1 MQVTFLASS
10 VTKIFMTPLPT
21 NSKSKFDLTVV
32 IKTLLAYEVHWIL
45 MVELFVLGILAAVVG
60 YVFARPSYLSTCVI
74 KAYRYLDSTQ
84 TAMQPAGGGV
94 SIPLRAIGGNMETPY
109 VILEA
114 GKRIGLAG
122 PKTTYRGFRDD
133 VVPKVRIG
141 YLDGDLIEM
150 TIEAFSPTAVEE
162 LPKALIEVY
171 ESNRAKIRMEM
182 REKAVQ
188 KYMDELAV
196 MRERVSKQLDAR
208 LKFEEESA
216 IATTQVE
223 LEHLS
228 DVPVQ
233 IVKLRH
239 RREEMELT
247 RQVLIKQGEKL
258 GTIGQLAL
266 LTSNSNGTTASGTS
280 LETGRLVRSN
290 ANGPVTFKSPDTTS
304 RTEVVV
310 QPAMVE
316 GLVPWKNLEKRKRT
330 LEEQLRMD
338 STKYREDHQGIK
350 DLKEEIKKVESAL
363 ELELS
368 VARQA
373 FEIESA
379 QVKAE
384 LEQYEAK
391 LPEYH
396 KVVKNYD
403 EKRLGYDL
411 MQRSQLAWDNAY
423 EKLAKQI
430 EGLELDGLGSPVNL
444 ELKGFTEMRNVI
456 PVSPS
461 RSKLATLGLLIGI
474 GAALGVPFLMR
485 QTDSSVNSLEEF
497 TTTIGLRGIGL
508 IPRTDEAVLQELNR
522 SPAIGAMIPNALL
535 ENFRLIRSSIL
546 LSPSPSGEEK
556 VIMVTS
562 ARPGEGKST
571 IACNTGWAFA
581 SIGEKTLV
589 IDCDLRRGRVAN
601 IAGVDN
607 ETGLTTTLIGQ
618 TKFEDCLKKSSAVN
632 LWVLPRGPI
641 IQGTTE
647 LLNTP
652 TFANLLEQLKKQF
665 TRIILDTPPV
675 LGLSETAFLQNYAA
689 GILLVVRAQKT
700 PRKDVV
706 EAVETLRKLD
716 AYFYGFVLNDVDF
729 SKRLNSYQYYYYSS
743 NYYDLNWEA
752 GEEGNHPTT
761 NDEKSAT
768 FFSDRS

>member
-1 MQVTFLASS
+1 MIP
-10 VTKIFMTPLPT
+10 KPL
-21 NSKSKFDLTVV
+21 NQKSKFDMTVL
-32 IKTLLAYEVHWIL
+32 IRSLLSYEAHWIL
-45 MVELFVLGILAAVVG
+45 MTELFVLGILAASVG
-60 YVFARPSYLSTCVI
+60 YVFSRPSYLSTCVI
-74 KAYRYLDSTQ
+74 KAYRYLDSAQ
-84 TAMQPAGGGV
+84 TAMQPTGGGI

-114 GKRIGLAG
+114 GRRLGLAG

-150 TIEAFSPTAVEE
+150 TIEAFSPLAVEE
-162 LPKALIEVY
+162 LPSALIEVY
-171 ESNRAKIRMEM
+171 ESSRAKIRTEM

-239 RREEMELT
+239 RCEEMELT
-247 RQVLIKQGEKL
+247 RQVLLKQGDKL
-258 GTIGQLAL
+258 GTVGQLAL
-266 LTSNSNGTTASGTS
+266 LTNYSSDSGAAGTN

-290 ANGPVTFKSPDTTS
+290 ANGPVTFKSPVTTN

-310 QPAMVE
+310 QPSMVE

-330 LEEQLRMD
+330 LEEQLRLD

-350 DLKEEIKKVESAL
+350 ELKEELKKVESAL

-373 FEIESA
+373 FEVKSA
-379 QVKAE
+379 HVKAE

-396 KVVKNYD
+396 KVVKSYD

-430 EGLELDGLGSPVNL
+430 EGLELDEVGSPVNL

-461 RSKLATLGLLIGI
+461 KSKLATLGLLIGV

-485 QTDSSVNSLEEF
+485 QTDSTVNSLEEF
-497 TTTIGLRGIGL
+497 AASLGLKGIGL
-508 IPRTDEAVLQELNR
+508 IPKTDEAVLQELNR
-522 SPAIGAMIPNALL
+522 SPAIGALVPNALL

-546 LSPSPSGEEK
+546 LSPAPSGAEQ

-571 IACNTGWAFA
+571 IACNAGWAFA

-601 IAGVDN
+601 ITGVDN
-607 ETGLTTTLIGQ
+607 DTGLTTTLIGQ
-618 TKFEDCLKKSSAVN
+618 TKFEDCLRKSSAVN

-641 IQGTTE
+641 VQGATE

-652 TFANLLEQLKKQF
+652 AFASLLEELKKQF

-689 GILLVVRAQKT
+689 GVLLVVRAQKT
-700 PRKDVV
+700 PRRDVV

-743 NYYDLNWEA
+743 SYYDLNWDQA
-752 GEEGNHPTT
+752 EEDKEVSRNL
-761 NDEKSAT
+761 EKALPC
-768 FFSDRS
+768 SDKA